1 MNRKKIICVT
11 LVILIAISSL
21 IFGVGIIGGNKK
33 QKVMLQFVVME
44 YVKFQQ
50 KTKTEIRYMQF
61 HHLLDI
67 TTWR

>member
-1 MNRKKIICVT
+1 MAIKSKKM
-11 LVILIAISSL
+11 
-21 IFGVGIIGGNKK
+21 
-33 QKVMLQFVVME
+33 MLQFVVME

-67 TTWR
+67 THMESDNIIVFNVKLNMF